1 MRKTSRKDEAQ
12 GARDKQQDQRVA
24 DPSERNTEDD
34 GKLAGVRGYEGEF
47 HSIVAVEIGLHE
59 LGFPVTWTLRPGLWQ
74 LSDLVDRQHH
84 QETEAVATLERGGVP
99 KNPGAN
105 LGDGAGDGVA
115 VKLPSDGRHPL
126 ALSQ

>member
-1 MRKTSRKDEAQ
+1 MRRY
-12 GARDKQQDQRVA
+12 
-24 DPSERNTEDD
+24 ER
-34 GKLAGVRGYEGEF
+34 EF

-74 LSDLVDRQHH
+74 LSDLVGRQHH

-99 KNPGAN
+99 KKTWGE

-115 VKLPSDGRHPL
+115 IKLPPDGRRPL
-126 ALSQ
+126 VLIK